1 MLIRG
6 KIMRRTRDY
15 KEHLLESLK
24 DPKERVAYLN
34 AALKDKDSRVFLV
47 ALKDV
52 IDSCG
57 GISKI
62 AKESSSNRESL
73 YKTLSLK
80 RNPHFAN
87 LLAMLRALGFE
98 VCIYSANA

>member
-1 MLIRG
+1 M
-6 KIMRRTRDY
+6 KTRDY

-34 AALKDKDSRVFLV
+34 AALKDKDSRIFLV
-47 ALKDV
+47 ALRDV

-57 GISKI
+57 GISKL
-62 AKESSSNRESL
+62 AKESSLDRESI

-80 RNPHFAN
+80 ENPHFAN
-87 LLAMLRALGFE
+87 LLAILHALDFE
-98 VCIYSANA
+98 VSIHSAGD